1 MNGRPRIAG
10 GAPQRRVRLW
20 FALLCAATLLVCV
33 ASLLFGA
40 GAIGPLD
47 SLDTLIRALSGHIS
61 DDNAWFT
68 IESLRAPRTAIGVLV
83 GAALAVAGALL
94 QAVTRN
100 PLAEPG
106 LLGVSGGATFA
117 VAIAI
122 ALGADAASLRVPVA
136 QFGALAGC
144 VAVLAASRIRGA
156 GDDPV
161 RLVLAG
167 AVLSGLLYAL
177 TSLILLF
184 DERTADEIRFWVVG
198 SFAGRRPD
206 DVIAL
211 LPGLAVAAVVVVGI
225 ARPLAALALGEHVAS
240 GLGHRPR
247 LVRLLVVLAV
257 ALLVGS
263 ATAIAGPIAFIGLVA
278 PFVARGL
285 AGPDVRTTLWL
296 CLPIGAVLTLGA
308 DVVSRLVV
316 RPSELPL
323 GVLTALIGAPVLVA
337 VVRSRRLPTL

>member
-1 MNGRPRIAG
+1 MSERPRIATDTRE
-10 GAPQRRVRLW
+10 RRVGLW
-20 FALLCAATLLVCV
+20 FGLLCGVTLIACT

-40 GAIGPLD
+40 GAIGPAQ
-47 SLDTLIRALSGHIS
+47 SLDTLLRALTGRMA
-61 DDNAWFT
+61 DDNAWFA

-122 ALGADAASLRVPVA
+122 ALGADAATLRVPVA

-144 VAVLAASRIRGA
+144 LAVLAASRVRGA

-177 TSLILLF
+177 TSLVLLF

-198 SFAGRRPD
+198 SFAGRRPA

-211 LPGLAVAAVVVVGI
+211 LPGLVVAALMVIGI

-247 LVRLLVVLAV
+247 LVRLLVVVAV

-263 ATAIAGPIAFIGLVA
+263 ATAVAGPIAFIGLVA
-278 PFVARGL
+278 PFVARAL
-285 AGPDVRTTLWL
+285 AGPDVRATLWL
-296 CLPIGAVLTLGA
+296 CLPIGAALTLGA

>member
-1 MNGRPRIAG
+1 M
-10 GAPQRRVRLW
+10 W
-20 FALLCAATLLVCV
+20 FAVLAGVALIVCA

-40 GAIGPLD
+40 GAVGPVA
-47 SLDTLIRALSGHIS
+47 SLDTLIRTLSGRVA
-61 DDNAWFT
+61 DDNAWFA

-122 ALGADAASLRVPVA
+122 ALGADAATLRVPVA
-136 QFGALAGC
+136 QLGALAGC
-144 VAVLAASRIRGA
+144 LAVLAASRVRGA

-177 TSLILLF
+177 TSLVLLF

-198 SFAGRRPD
+198 SFAGRRPA

-211 LPGLAVAAVVVVGI
+211 LPGLAVAALMVIGI

-247 LVRLLVVLAV
+247 LVRLLVVVSV

-278 PFVARGL
+278 PFVARAL
-285 AGPDVRTTLWL
+285 VGPDVRATLWL
-296 CLPIGAVLTLGA
+296 CLPIGATLTLGA